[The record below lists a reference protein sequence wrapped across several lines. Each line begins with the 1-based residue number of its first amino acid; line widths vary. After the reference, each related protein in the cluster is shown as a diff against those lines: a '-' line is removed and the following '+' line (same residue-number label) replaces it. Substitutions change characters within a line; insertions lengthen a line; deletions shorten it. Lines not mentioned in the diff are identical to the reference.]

1 MTRSH
6 PKRHSIA
13 SIADVK
19 VKVLRPKPQVA
30 NNVSGEQNKRKRL
43 QPPNVGELSKRQKI
57 NKK

>member
-1 MTRSH
+1 MNQSH
-6 PKRHSIA
+6 PKRHSIT

-30 NNVSGEQNKRKRL
+30 KNVSGEQNKRKRL
-43 QPPNVGELSKRQKI
+43 QPPNVGQLSKRQKL